1 MRHLAHVL
9 LLIGEREIN
18 HGFPLRLT
26 SQSTASET
34 KDSGVE
40 TGGESSAAVRG
51 CCPCARCATLQTVV
65 QSAFLWVVVV
75 VCVVGVVGAI
85 IALLT
90 SRRDWA
96 QYGSDRLLLDS
107 ELPRA
112 PAGQLERDQEVRQM
126 LEARNARRRRRG
138 EPEVDIETELARLT
152 ALADADGE
160 LRDEIRQLVIARNHR
175 RARKGLAPLDVEAEI
190 ARELAGLRDV

>member
-1 MRHLAHVL
+1 
-9 LLIGEREIN
+9 
-18 HGFPLRLT
+18 
-26 SQSTASET
+26 
-34 KDSGVE
+34 
-40 TGGESSAAVRG
+40 
-51 CCPCARCATLQTVV
+51 V
-65 QSAFLWVVVV
+65 QSAFLWVVLG

-112 PAGQLERDQEVRQM
+112 PAAQLERDEEVRQM
-126 LEARNARRRRRG
+126 LQARNARRRRRG
-138 EPEVDIETELARLT
+138 EPERDIEAELARLT
-152 ALADADGE
+152 ALANADADGD

-175 RARKGLAPLDVEAEI
+175 RARKGLAPLDVETEI